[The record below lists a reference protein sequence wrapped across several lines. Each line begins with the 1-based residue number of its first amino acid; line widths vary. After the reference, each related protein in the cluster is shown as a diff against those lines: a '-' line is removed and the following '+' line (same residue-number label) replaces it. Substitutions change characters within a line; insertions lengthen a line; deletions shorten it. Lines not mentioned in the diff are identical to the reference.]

1 MSAVGMGGNYISD
14 GSLMEWLAEQQNRI
28 YGDLRK
34 SMDLSET
41 RADFTEELTT
51 IKAHLQ
57 EASGSKNR
65 DFSKVDAELQAF
77 MDKYGS
83 NPDFAK
89 LCEDIGD
96 IASRVH
102 EDIESQASTY
112 ARDCAVYESMHNA
125 YLEQQALIKNDPTL
139 EVKLED
145 TGSLLRDPQ
154 KPVEP
159 AGHEYT
165 DGELKGWDETIGA
178 KTDKASKN
186 DQLTMIHIQEL
197 KATLDQGSQL
207 ASTFISSGDKTN
219 SSIINNI
226 A

>member
-1 MSAVGMGGNYISD
+1 MGGNYISD
-14 GSLMEWLAEQQNRI
+14 GSLMEWLATQQDRI
-28 YGDLRK
+28 YGDLRE

-41 RADFTEELTT
+41 RAHFTDELNS
-51 IKAHLQ
+51 IKSHLQ
-57 EASGSKNR
+57 EANDSKNH

-77 MDKYGS
+77 MAKYGS
-83 NPDFAK
+83 DPDLAK
-89 LCEDIGD
+89 LSEDIGD
-96 IASRVH
+96 IASKVH
-102 EDIESQASTY
+102 GDIESHKSY
-112 ARDCAVYESMHNA
+112 AENLAIYESKNSA
-125 YLEQQALIKNDPTL
+125 YLEQQAEIAKDPELGIKLLATGTL
-139 EVKLED
+139 LSE
-145 TGSLLRDPQ
+145 PQ

-159 AGHEYT
+159 AVQKYT
-165 DGELKGWDETIGA
+165 DDQLESWNGLIGS
-178 KTDKASKN
+178 KTDTASKN